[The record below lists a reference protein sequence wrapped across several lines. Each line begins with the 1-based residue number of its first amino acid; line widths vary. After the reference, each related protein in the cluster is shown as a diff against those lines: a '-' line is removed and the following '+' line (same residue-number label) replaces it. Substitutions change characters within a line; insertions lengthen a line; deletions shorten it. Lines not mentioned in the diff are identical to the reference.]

1 MSHRELTSGTLAFSH
16 RSALYNAASLWYA
29 AVTASCVLG
38 RVTEFK
44 FLETDGKIELQD
56 LGRLLFPFLVLTG
69 TNHKYS
75 SLCIVLCFGFSTC
88 SIFRSLLYCCLKS
101 SIFPI
106 LFVSWSL
113 DHKGAELH
121 KLGSKAHLVQQY
133 LWACPCCSGLWPPVQ
148 AAQFCV
154 SPAGHRPL
162 HALLHFRFQTS
173 LLISFLDVLCF
184 CYKSNISACSH

>member
-1 MSHRELTSGTLAFSH
+1 MICCSHSQLCARQGDWVQVSWNGWKNRVAGLGTFTFPFPCSHRDQSQVLQFMH
-16 RSALYNAASLWYA
+16 CALFW
-29 AVTASCVLG
+29 
-38 RVTEFK
+38 
-44 FLETDGKIELQD
+44 I
-56 LGRLLFPFLVLTG
+56 
-69 TNHKYS
+69 
-75 SLCIVLCFGFSTC
+75 STC